1 MFDQFTL
8 DSNSNAEQVGT
19 IERVDGRVERFASD
33 GVSGAV
39 EDWDGNRGTNSKEVF
54 L

>member
-8 DSNSNAEQVGT
+8 DSNSNADGT
-19 IERVDGRVERFASD
+19 IERVDGRVERFPSD